1 VLDAHQLKMY
11 LRKIA
16 MKHIEGTFPGAGG
29 LNLYYQSWTSQAHPK
44 AIIAIVHGLGAHG
57 GLFFNAV
64 QYLVDR
70 SYGVYAFDLR
80 GHGRSPGQRGHIEHW
95 AEFRE
100 DLHAFLHLIREQ
112 EPNCPC
118 FLWGHSL
125 GGAIALDYALR
136 FSEGLQGVIVT
147 SPAIG
152 KVGVSPWKMAIGRM
166 LSRVYPR
173 FSLKLGLD
181 RYASSRDLH
190 AISIF
195 LQDPLRH
202 EYASARLATEFL
214 EAVDWIQSHVLDL
227 RLPLLVLHGS
237 EDRVAHPDSS
247 WAFCLQVTFPDKEC
261 YELPGSYHDLHADIN
276 RDEILADL
284 GEWLDRHLPGAID
297 HQPLALCASKLPTYK
312 DSQHVW
318 RQEKGKTEPKKRKL
332 FLLPSF
338 LLMRRL

>member
-1 VLDAHQLKMY
+1 MEHL
-11 LRKIA
+11 
-16 MKHIEGTFPGAGG
+16 EGTFQGAGE
-29 LNLYYQSWTSQAHPK
+29 LNLYYQSWTFQKPAK
-44 AIIAIVHGLGAHG
+44 AIVAIVHGLGAHG

-64 QYLVDR
+64 EYLVDR
-70 SYGVYAFDLR
+70 GYGVYAFDLR
-80 GHGRSPGQRGHIEHW
+80 GHGRSPGQRGHINNW
-95 AEFRE
+95 GEFRE
-100 DLHAFLHLIREQ
+100 DLNLFLQFIRER
-112 EPNCPC
+112 EPDSPL

-136 FSEGLQGVIVT
+136 FPEGLQGIMVT

-152 KVGVSPWKMAIGRM
+152 KVGVSPFKIATGKL
-166 LSRVYPR
+166 LSRVWPR

-181 RYASSRDLH
+181 RYASSRDLS

-214 EAVDWIQSHVLDL
+214 QTVDWIQSHVSDL
-227 RLPLLVLHGS
+227 QLPLLILHGS
-237 EDRVAHPDSS
+237 ADRVTHPDSS

-261 YELPGSYHDLHADIN
+261 YELPGSYHDLHADVN

-284 GEWLDRHLPGAID
+284 GEWLERHLPGATIYE
-297 HQPLALCASKLPTYK
+297 PLALCASKLPTNRVVGHY
-312 DSQHVW
+312 
-318 RQEKGKTEPKKRKL
+318 REEEKEKTKQQKRKR

-338 LLMRRL
+338 LLLRRL